1 MSAISDTPP
10 ATKPHPIIFD
20 RIDVPLIRS
29 LAQKMEGSSGPSSLD
44 SIAWKRL
51 CSFKSASVDLCNSIA
66 GLTRRLCSSYVDP
79 QGISSLT
86 ACCLVAL
93 DKRPGIRPIGV
104 GETLRHLIS
113 KAVLHITRDDILKA
127 VGCQQLC
134 AGQEAATESAI
145 LAMRSIFEDEVAEAA
160 LMVDAFNAFNSLNRE
175 VALRNTHILCPS
187 LAPVLTNTY

>member
-1 MSAISDTPP
+1 
-10 ATKPHPIIFD
+10 
-20 RIDVPLIRS
+20 
-29 LAQKMEGSSGPSSLD
+29 MEGSSGPSGLD

-51 CSFKSASVDLCNSIA
+51 CSSFKSASVDLCNSIA
-66 GLTRRLCSSYVDP
+66 SLTRRLCSSYVDP

-86 ACCLVAL
+86 ACRLVTL
-93 DKRPGIRPIGV
+93 DKHPGVRPIGV

-113 KAVLHITRDDILKA
+113 KAVLHVTRDDILKA

-145 LAMRSIFEDEVAEAA
+145 LAMRSIFEDEVSEAA
-160 LMVDAFNAFNSLNRE
+160 LMVDTSNAFNSLNRE

-187 LAPVLTNTY
+187 LAPMLTNTYQSH